1 MESIDRNFERR
12 ARWMYELGRLRRSAR
27 MLALVI
33 PILAW
38 AWLIRRPASAVAPAG
53 GLLVVLVLVSAFV
66 HLRHERAA
74 VRGIA
79 AALPALLVPWA
90 TKSLGLLRI
99 GGANLDP
106 CVPSCVL
113 VGAIAGAFVAV
124 RATGVRHSSS
134 WLIAAT
140 AAGATGVL
148 GCSVAGAGGI
158 IGLAIGVALG
168 AAPVLVRTELRQ
180 S

>member
-33 PILAW
+33 PILGW
-38 AWLIRRPASAVAPAG
+38 AWLIRRPASLVALAG
-53 GLLVVLVLVSAFV
+53 GLLVVLAVGSAFV
-66 HLRHERAA
+66 HLRRERAA

-79 AALPALLVPWA
+79 AGLPALLLPW
-90 TKSLGLLRI
+90 TMKSLGLLRI
-99 GGANLDP
+99 GGTIFDP
-106 CVPSCVL
+106 CIPSCVL

-124 RATGVRHSSS
+124 RATGVRHSSI
-134 WLIAAT
+134 WLNSAAV
-140 AAGATGVL
+140 ACLTGVL